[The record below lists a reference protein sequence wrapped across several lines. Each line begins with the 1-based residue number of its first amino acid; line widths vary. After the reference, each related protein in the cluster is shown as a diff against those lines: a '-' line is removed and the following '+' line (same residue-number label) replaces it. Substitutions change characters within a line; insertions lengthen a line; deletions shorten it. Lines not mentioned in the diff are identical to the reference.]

1 MIDVMSKSVKTL
13 IFSNV
18 KCFLRYAAKG
28 IVIITA
34 LAVTATFAPSAPS
47 VAFIPFFSLYA
58 LIAMIGGLYN
68 VVVKRLHRQVK
79 LNERGELFHINR
91 KWSAW
96 MFGIYIAAF
105 ASAFFFVLDSPRWES
120 DHWVLIY
127 AIVPIY
133 YIIFKCFEHWAK
145 KEFTPQFQKPAAMKL
160 SFGFSMIVSCVAYV
174 ILLNFF
180 HGDMT
185 PTSFNNLLAS
195 NNLFTNSPSALLS
208 EAGLLSSFF
217 DALIRYWQYKVFGAY
232 PVLALTTN
240 LISFAFIVFGLVNLF
255 SFCLLSGKEVKR
267 EFQLLPTSGQFDDKA
282 PIRKRY
288 FLVILMAFALSSS
301 VYMLADL
308 SIRHM
313 RETNQ
318 YTFVK
323 VFVTEQANKI
333 LQEEELG
340 EMVSIRDHQLKP
352 LIYDYYE
359 QCTANIDSYLNW
371 YYGPHGALS
380 NLTKSFFD
388 IGKNMAREQ
397 FYNLVADTGD
407 ALETKSNIQGIYN
420 NYSLWRLRSYLL
432 LDDALR
438 IDDLATAKTFL
449 EDTASDSLMTLN
461 LWQPLLEESAV
472 NNYLFQSEGE
482 NDKEA
487 LREKLIGLIDA
498 SRISTLLTLGIVTE
512 SE

>member
-1 MIDVMSKSVKTL
+1 M
-13 IFSNV
+13 
-18 KCFLRYAAKG
+18 FLLYAAKG

-34 LAVTATFAPSAPS
+34 LVVTATFAPSAPS
-47 VAFIPFFSLYA
+47 MAFIPFFFLYA

-68 VVVKRLHRQVK
+68 VVIKRLHRQMK
-79 LNERGELFHINR
+79 LNEQGGLFHINR
-91 KWSAW
+91 KWSVW

-105 ASAFFFVLDSPRWES
+105 ASAFLFVLDSPRWEFGQ
-120 DHWVLIY
+120 WALIY

-133 YIIFKCFEHWAK
+133 YVIFKCFEHLVK
-145 KEFTPQFQKPAAMKL
+145 KELAPQFRKSAAMKL
-160 SFGFSMIVSCVAYV
+160 SFGFSMIASCVLYAA
-174 ILLNFF
+174 LLNFTHADINLPAF
-180 HGDMT
+180 NDLL
-185 PTSFNNLLAS
+185 TSS
-195 NNLFTNSPSALLS
+195 NPFIDSPSALLS
-208 EAGLLSSFF
+208 EAGVLSSFF

-267 EFQLLPTSGQFDDKA
+267 EFQLLPTSGQFGDKA

-308 SIRHM
+308 SIQHM
-313 RETNQ
+313 RETDQ
-318 YTFVK
+318 HTFVK
-323 VFVTEQANKI
+323 AFVTEQANEI
-333 LQEEELG
+333 LQKEELG

-359 QCTANIDSYLNW
+359 QCTANIDSYLDW

-388 IGKNMAREQ
+388 VGKNMAKEQ
-397 FYNLVADTGD
+397 FYNLIANTGD
-407 ALETKSNIQGIYN
+407 ALETKSSIQGIYN

-438 IDDLATAKTFL
+438 IDGPAAAKGFL
-449 EDTASDSLMTLN
+449 EDITPGSLKTLN
-461 LWQPLLEESAV
+461 LWQPLQEESAV
-472 NNYLFQSEGE
+472 NNYLFQSEEE

-487 LREKLIGLIDA
+487 LREKLIELIDA
-498 SRISTLLTLGIVTE
+498 SRVSALLTLGIDIE